1 MAERGKSAKRFIQK
15 GAREGEAKRSK
26 GEEQIGGEEEEQI
39 GGEEEEQIGGGE
51 DDQISGTED
60 AQHTDRDDQSDEVGT
75 AASRQADGTRKSPEK
90 AQAALNED
98 IKKCIEKR
106 IPNVS
111 RNLQVD
117 VCVAIPSSIIN
128 NRSDVIKSY
137 LTSYLARIFTVF
149 AVARVYIYDDQMG
162 SERDGRHERRD
173 SHEQREQQ
181 LKRGNSSHSTAL
193 PQKTHEREK
202 TPHSDRDG
210 SNHQR
215 KRPISQSSS
224 HEGGEGEN
232 PPPEYSY
239 LCQYLHYNLQYLE
252 TPQYL
257 RKHLFP
263 ITHFLKH
270 SGIMNPVDA
279 PHHLRSDEWLP
290 FREGVVIK
298 KKSNGVIVDVGLFA
312 HAHIENVHHVDIGT
326 RVTVLFHPNS
336 FLLFQR
342 RNADVLFSGKLIN
355 PGTPKLYN
363 LYWGYSVELLKR
375 LSDVFDLDVDYIVG
389 TSERGRF
396 MGEVADAVR
405 GVSSIL
411 IVFGNK
417 QGLEDLLIKER
428 EEQKKKSYAV
438 EKRSKVLSKMLKK
451 FHLFVNTCPHQT
463 SRTIRTEEA
472 IAITLSLF
480 HSILV

>member
-1 MAERGKSAKRFIQK
+1 MTEKGSSAKRFIEE
-15 GAREGEAKRSK
+15 GASAGQAKRAK
-26 GEEQIGGEEEEQI
+26 GDDHL
-39 GGEEEEQIGGGE
+39 GGE
-51 DDQISGTED
+51 DDDEPSDKGENV
-60 AQHTDRDDQSDEVGT
+60 DEVGA
-75 AASRQADGTRKSPEK
+75 AASREGHGPLTQPHQTDDTRKRPEK
-90 AQAALNED
+90 AQAVLNED
-98 IKKCIEKR
+98 IKQFIEKR

-149 AVARVYIYDDQMG
+149 SVSKVYIYDDQMMN
-162 SERDGRHERRD
+162 ERFERRD
-173 SHEQREQQ
+173 QHLNSGHPTTHSTSHPHKMNERDKNYHNDRVGSKHQGTRP
-181 LKRGNSSHSTAL
+181 SSHS
-193 PQKTHEREK
+193 
-202 TPHSDRDG
+202 S
-210 SNHQR
+210 
-215 KRPISQSSS
+215 SQ
-224 HEGGEGEN
+224 EGEGEKSN
-232 PPPEYSY
+232 TEYSY

-312 HAHIENVHHVDIGT
+312 HAHIENVNHVDIGT

-336 FLLFQR
+336 LPLFQR
-342 RNADVLFSGKLIN
+342 RNANVLFSGKLIN
-355 PGTPKLYN
+355 PSTPRLYN

-389 TSERGRF
+389 TSERGHI
-396 MGEVADAVR
+396 MGDATDAVR
-405 GVSSIL
+405 GASSIL

-428 EEQKKKSYAV
+428 EERKKKSYPM
-438 EKRSKVLSKMLKK
+438 EKRNKVLSKMLKK

-480 HSILV
+480 HNILV

>member
-1 MAERGKSAKRFIQK
+1 MTESGKSTKRFIQNGERAEEVKRAK
-15 GAREGEAKRSK
+15 GDDHLPS
-26 GEEQIGGEEEEQI
+26 
-39 GGEEEEQIGGGE
+39 GE
-51 DDQISGTED
+51 DDQFSDGCEKFDEIKAAALREG
-60 AQHTDRDDQSDEVGT
+60 DDPST
-75 AASRQADGTRKSPEK
+75 QAHQTDGTKKSPEK
-90 AQAALNED
+90 AKAVLNED

-117 VCVAIPSSIIN
+117 LYVAIPSSIIN

-149 AVARVYIYDDQMG
+149 SVSKVYIYDDQMMNDRF
-162 SERDGRHERRD
+162 ER
-173 SHEQREQQ
+173 REQQ
-181 LKRGNSSHSTAL
+181 LNSGNSTHGTSHRQTTHEGDKSYHNGRVGSMHLGKRPSSHS
-193 PQKTHEREK
+193 
-202 TPHSDRDG
+202 S
-210 SNHQR
+210 
-215 KRPISQSSS
+215 SQ
-224 HEGGEGEN
+224 EGEGDKSN
-232 PPPEYSY
+232 PEYSY

-290 FREGVVIK
+290 FREGVVVK

-312 HAHIENVHHVDIGT
+312 PAHIENVNHVDIGT

-336 FLLFQR
+336 FVLFQR
-342 RNADVLFSGKLIN
+342 RNANVLFSGKLIN
-355 PGTPKLYN
+355 PSTPKLYN

-375 LSDVFDLDVDYIVG
+375 LSDVFDIDVDYIVG
-389 TSERGRF
+389 TSERGHS
-396 MGEVADAVR
+396 MGDATDAIR
-405 GVSSIL
+405 GVRSIL

-428 EEQKKKSYAV
+428 EERKKKSYAM
-438 EKRSKVLSKMLKK
+438 EKRNKVLSKMLKK

-480 HSILV
+480 HNILV

>member
-1 MAERGKSAKRFIQK
+1 MTERGKSAKRFIQNGERAEEVKRAK
-15 GAREGEAKRSK
+15 GDDHL
-26 GEEQIGGEEEEQI
+26 
-39 GGEEEEQIGGGE
+39 GGGE
-51 DDQISGTED
+51 DDQL
-60 AQHTDRDDQSDEVGT
+60 SDKGEQFDEIGA
-75 AASRQADGTRKSPEK
+75 AASSEGDAPPTQAHQTDGTGKSPEK
-90 AQAALNED
+90 AQVVLNED
-98 IKKCIEKR
+98 IKQCIEKR

-117 VCVAIPSSIIN
+117 LSVAIPSSIIN

-137 LTSYLARIFTVF
+137 LSSYLARIFTVF
-149 AVARVYIYDDQMG
+149 SVSKVYIYDDQMLN
-162 SERDGRHERRD
+162 ERFER
-173 SHEQREQQ
+173 SEQQ
-181 LKRGNSSHSTAL
+181 LNSGNSTHGTSHPHKTKEGDKNYHSDKVGSKHQGKRPTSHS
-193 PQKTHEREK
+193 
-202 TPHSDRDG
+202 S
-210 SNHQR
+210 
-215 KRPISQSSS
+215 SQ
-224 HEGGEGEN
+224 EGEGEIS
-232 PPPEYSY
+232 PPEYSY

-312 HAHIENVHHVDIGT
+312 HAHIENVNHVDIGT

-342 RNADVLFSGKLIN
+342 RNANVLFSGKLIN
-355 PGTPKLYN
+355 PSTPKLYN

-375 LSDVFDLDVDYIVG
+375 LSDVFDLSVDYIVG
-389 TSERGRF
+389 TSERGHF
-396 MGEVADAVR
+396 MDDAADAVR

-428 EEQKKKSYAV
+428 EERKKKNYAV
-438 EKRSKVLSKMLKK
+438 EKRSKVLNKMLKK

-480 HSILV
+480 HNILV

>member
-1 MAERGKSAKRFIQK
+1 MTERGKSAKRFLQE
-15 GAREGEAKRSK
+15 GRRSGEAKRAK
-26 GEEQIGGEEEEQI
+26 GDDRLSGE
-39 GGEEEEQIGGGE
+39 E
-51 DDQISGTED
+51 DDQLS
-60 AQHTDRDDQSDEVGT
+60 DRVEKSDEIGAT
-75 AASRQADGTRKSPEK
+75 PTEAHQTDETRTSPEK
-90 AQAALNED
+90 AQAVLNED

-111 RNLQVD
+111 RNLEVD
-117 VCVAIPSSIIN
+117 LCVAIPSSIIN

-149 AVARVYIYDDQMG
+149 SVSKVYIYDDQMAN
-162 SERDGRHERRD
+162 ERFERYERRD
-173 SHEQREQQ
+173 QREKQ
-181 LKRGNSSHSTAL
+181 LSSGNSPQGTAH
-193 PQKTHEREK
+193 PQKTHEGEKNYHSDSVGSKQQGKRQSSHSSSQEGEK
-202 TPHSDRDG
+202 TT
-210 SNHQR
+210 
-215 KRPISQSSS
+215 
-224 HEGGEGEN
+224 
-232 PPPEYSY
+232 PEYSY
-239 LCQYLHYNLQYLE
+239 LCHYLHYNLQYLE

-312 HAHIENVHHVDIGT
+312 HAHIENVNHVDIGT

-336 FLLFQR
+336 LLLFQK
-342 RNADVLFSGKLIN
+342 RNANVLFSGKLIN
-355 PGTPKLYN
+355 PSTPKLYN

-375 LSDVFDLDVDYIVG
+375 LTDVFDLDVDYIVG
-389 TSERGRF
+389 TSERGHF
-396 MGEVADAVR
+396 IGDAADAVR
-405 GVSSIL
+405 GVSCIL

-428 EEQKKKSYAV
+428 EERKQKSYAV

-451 FHLFVNTCPHQT
+451 FHLFDNTNGGG
-463 SRTIRTEEA
+463 
-472 IAITLSLF
+472 
-480 HSILV
+480 HSDNAVAVS

>member
-1 MAERGKSAKRFIQK
+1 MTERGKSAKRFIQ
-15 GAREGEAKRSK
+15 EGERA
-26 GEEQIGGEEEEQI
+26 GEEKRAKGDDLLDGGEDDLL
-39 GGEEEEQIGGGE
+39 GGGE
-51 DDQISGTED
+51 DDQPS
-60 AQHTDRDDQSDEVGT
+60 DRGNDQPSDRGEQFDEIAA
-75 AASRQADGTRKSPEK
+75 AASLEGVGPPTQTQAHQTDGTRKSPEK
-90 AQAALNED
+90 AQAVPNEE
-98 IKKCIEKR
+98 IKKYIEKR

-149 AVARVYIYDDQMG
+149 SVSKVYIYDDQMAN
-162 SERDGRHERRD
+162 ERC
-173 SHEQREQQ
+173 EQQ
-181 LKRGNSSHSTAL
+181 LNSGNSTHGTAHPHKTHEGDQNYHIDRVGSKHQGKRPSSHS
-193 PQKTHEREK
+193 
-202 TPHSDRDG
+202 S
-210 SNHQR
+210 
-215 KRPISQSSS
+215 SQ
-224 HEGGEGEN
+224 EGEGEKST
-232 PPPEYSY
+232 PQYSY

-312 HAHIENVHHVDIGT
+312 HAHIENVTHVDIGT

-342 RNADVLFSGKLIN
+342 RNGNALFSGKLIN
-355 PGTPKLYN
+355 PSTPKLYN

-375 LSDVFDLDVDYIVG
+375 LSDVFDLGVDYIVG
-389 TSERGRF
+389 TSERGHC
-396 MGEVADAVR
+396 MGDAADAIR

-428 EEQKKKSYAV
+428 EERKKKSYAV
-438 EKRSKVLSKMLKK
+438 EKRSKVLNKMLKK

-480 HSILV
+480 HNILV